1 MKARWIILAV
11 SVAIFF
17 GGNLLTSLQDP
28 WFQNLTRPGWLTF
41 ESLIPLIWAVV
52 WICGTI
58 SAILVWE
65 KSRRQR
71 RDRPWL
77 FMGLYIAIALLTTL
91 YSPVVVELRS
101 LVGGLIFG
109 GLATILAYVIAIS
122 VRKIST
128 TASWLLLPY
137 MLWGPI
143 GTYLTWVL
151 IQLNPGVG
159 AV

>member
-1 MKARWIILAV
+1 MKARWIIVAV

-17 GGNLLTSLQDP
+17 GGNLFTSLRDP
-28 WFQNLTRPGWLTF
+28 WFQNLNRPEWLTF
-41 ESLIPLIWAVV
+41 ESLIPLIWAIV
-52 WICGTI
+52 WISGTI

-65 KSRRQR
+65 KSRRHS

-77 FMGLYIAIALLTTL
+77 LMGLYIAIALLTTL

-101 LVGGLIFG
+101 LFGGLIFG
-109 GLATILAYVIAIS
+109 GLATLLAYIIAIS

-151 IQLNPGVG
+151 IQLNSGAAGV
-159 AV
+159 